1 MCCEVEGWSMSYAS
15 YCEDQ
20 GIDCARRARLAK
32 SLEAATY
39 WRCLGFRWL
48 GLAEQ
53 AQRTG
58 GALGHA
64 RGEVDTSSIRFSDL
78 DLEYET
84 TRAKANADAQT
95 L

>member
-1 MCCEVEGWSMSYAS
+1 MSYAS

-53 AQRTG
+53 AQRT
-58 GALGHA
+58 ALGHA

-78 DLEYET
+78 DLECET

>member
-1 MCCEVEGWSMSYAS
+1 MSYAS

-53 AQRTG
+53 AQRT
-58 GALGHA
+58 ALGHA

-78 DLEYET
+78 DLECET
-84 TRAKANADAQT
+84 TRAKANADAQA

>member
-1 MCCEVEGWSMSYAS
+1 MSYAS

-53 AQRTG
+53 AQRT
-58 GALGHA
+58 ALGHA